1 MSQVSA
7 ATQIGTGSV
16 QGSGA
21 LNTNIM
27 WDDAIPGTASGTI
40 NGIAIK
46 AKIQPTLNMIISG
59 SGEIDLGTLTSAG
72 YGSGTVSIE
81 IGTNAANGAAVT
93 AKSTNGGLKSG
104 TDYINNL
111 TTDGLAD
118 NYQFSSALGAATD
131 SSFSGTI
138 NQVFYATTE
147 INSTS
152 TTYPVYSSAKPQAT
166 TGVNDILFTVAAKPN
181 AQTPAGIYTD
191 VVILTVTGTF

>member
-46 AKIQPTLNMIISG
+46 AKIQPTLSMIISG

-138 NQVFYATTE
+138 NQVFYAATE
-147 INSTS
+147 VNSTS
-152 TTYPVYSSAKPQAT
+152 TTYPVYSSVRPQAT
-166 TGVNDILFTVAAKPN
+166 TGVDDILFTVAAKPD
-181 AQTPAGIYTD
+181 AQTPAGNYAD
-191 VVILTVTGTF
+191 VVVLTVTGTF